1 MLWVANPRNG
11 LAGNAQTDSAA
22 AQEQAMPWIFLNEA
36 LEMVIVKPWVPR

>member
-1 MLWVANPRNG
+1 MLWVAKPQDC
-11 LAGNAQTDSAA
+11 LAGNAQTESAA